1 MVDQTSQFYA
11 ILTNVG
17 AAKQANADALGVA
30 WKITQM
36 GVGDANGTDP
46 TPNATQTSLI
56 NEWRR
61 APLNQLKVDDNNS
74 AIIIAEQVIPA
85 DVGGKWI
92 REIALY
98 DADGDMVAV
107 ANCAPTYKPLLS
119 QGSRRTQVVR
129 MNLVVSSA
137 SNVQLKIDPAV
148 VLATREYVDSRLVEE
163 ISKLDNKQ
171 SVRAATTANITL
183 SGLRTVDGVVLAAGD
198 RILVKNQTEGKEN
211 GLYIVAAG
219 AWSRTSDADTSAEV
233 TPGLVV
239 AVEQGATQADTIWQ
253 LITDAPIVL
262 GTTALSFRDITDG
275 FARLLSPAFTGTPT
289 VPTPPQFDATQK
301 VVNAEFLKRMGVEYG
316 GYVNY
321 PVSTTL
327 TQEDCGKLV
336 AFSHPTNALVATLP
350 TGGGITPGV
359 TVTVLCSQGTL
370 TVTAASGDSIGAI
383 NAPGNIA
390 LAQGDTAEFIRN
402 GTNLWYLIGG
412 SVLLRYAAVMRGANW
427 VTPPQFDNTQKL
439 ATTEFVQRSAG
450 NFRGSFLYNTAETL
464 TAEHCGSDIELY
476 GSVSRTITLPLLSA
490 VGGKSAIRFIN
501 LATVNMTIACQGA
514 DGFLTSPASTSIVLE
529 PCDTVELHSFNG
541 WVIMGGSLAL
551 KGAGVMA
558 GPNWVTPPR
567 FDNSKRLATTEFI
580 KSNGLSLSRFNAY
593 TVSAA
598 LPATVAGSAVEFYG
612 STAGQT
618 LMLPLSSDVRSADAI
633 LLFNYATVPVTI
645 ARQGADLIGS
655 GGGGGVASMTLLPG
669 DSVSLLA
676 GTNLWFIVGGTAAS
690 QFSGSFRAS
699 LGVTGYQVL
708 PSGLIRQWGIS
719 GAATAATPNVDI
731 VFPVAFPNALLTLNE
746 HDYTGSGGNTRSF
759 WQFSAQTK
767 SGVRCTN
774 LCAITGGS
782 PPQLQAPTAAQ
793 CSWEAWGY

>member
-17 AAKQANADALGVA
+17 AAKQANADALGVPWTFTHMA
-30 WKITQM
+30 
-36 GVGDANGTDP
+36 VGDANP
-46 TPNATQTSLI
+46 TGLENPPHPLPLATQTALL

-61 APLNQLKVDDNNS
+61 APLNQLKVDPNNA

-92 REIALY
+92 REIGLFDSA
-98 DADGDMVAV
+98 GDLVAV
-107 ANCAPTYKPLLS
+107 ANCAPTFKPLLS
-119 QGSRRTQVVR
+119 QGSGRTQVVR
-129 MNLVVSSA
+129 LNLLISNA
-137 SNVQLKIDPAV
+137 SNVQLKIDPSV

-198 RILVKNQTEGKEN
+198 RVLVKNQTEGQEN
-211 GLYIVAAG
+211 GLYVVAAG
-219 AWSRTSDADTSAEV
+219 VWSRTSDADTSSEV

-239 AVEQGATQADTIWQ
+239 AVEQGTTQADTIWQ
-253 LITDAPIVL
+253 VITDAPIVL
-262 GTTALSFRDITDG
+262 GTTALTFRDITDG

-321 PVSTTL
+321 SQTTSL
-327 TQEDCGKLV
+327 TPADCGKLV
-336 AFSHPTNALVATLP
+336 AFSHPTNALVGTLP

-370 TVTAASGDSIGAI
+370 TVTAASGDLIGAI

-412 SVLLRYAAVMRGANW
+412 SVLLKYAAVMRGANW

-439 ATTEFVQRSAG
+439 ATTEFVQRAAG
-450 NFRGSFLYNTAETL
+450 NFRGSFLYNTSETL
-464 TAEHCGSDIELY
+464 TVEHCGSDIELY

-501 LATVNMTIACQGA
+501 LATVSMTIACQGA
-514 DGFLTSPASTSIVLE
+514 DGFLTSPGSTSIVLG
-529 PCDTVELHSFNG
+529 PFDTVELHSFNG

-551 KGAGVMA
+551 KGAGVFA
-558 GPNWVTPPR
+558 GANWATQPQ
-567 FDNSKRLATTEFI
+567 FDNTKKLSTTEFVQRAI
-580 KSNGLSLSRFNAY
+580 GSYSGQKGISGAYAVVPVDAGKLLSLSGSGYAIF
-593 TVSAA
+593 
-598 LPATVAGSAVEFYG
+598 LPATATFATGSAVRFVNYG
-612 STAGQT
+612 TGIITVSGPGLTAPVPIGVGDTLEVMATSGGWMLVGGSALLNSSSGFAAALTAG
-618 LMLPLSSDVRSADAI
+618 
-633 LLFNYATVPVTI
+633 
-645 ARQGADLIGS
+645 
-655 GGGGGVASMTLLPG
+655 
-669 DSVSLLA
+669 
-676 GTNLWFIVGGTAAS
+676 
-690 QFSGSFRAS
+690 
-699 LGVTGYQVL
+699 GYEKL
-708 PSGLIRQWGIS
+708 PSGKIRQWGSAVLTSNGTLDITLPIS
-719 GAATAATPNVDI
+719 FKEQVFGVICQYTTGLAGAAGRCGGEP
-731 VFPVAFPNALLTLNE
+731 LSLTKIRLE
-746 HDYTGSGGNTRSF
+746 SCIPGL
-759 WQFSAQTK
+759 SAQQ
-767 SGVRCTN
+767 N
-774 LCAITGGS
+774 IY
-782 PPQLQAPTAAQ
+782 
-793 CSWEAWGY
+793 WEAYGK

>member
-17 AAKQANADALGVA
+17 AAKQANADALGIA

-119 QGSRRTQVVR
+119 QGSGRTQVVR
-129 MNLVVSSA
+129 MNLVVSNA
-137 SNVQLKIDPAV
+137 SNVQLKIDPSV

-171 SVRAATTANITL
+171 SVRVATTANITL

-198 RILVKNQTEGKEN
+198 RVLVKNQTEGKEN
-211 GLYIVAAG
+211 GLYVVAAG

-239 AVEQGATQADTIWQ
+239 VVEQGAIQADTIWQ

-262 GTTALSFRDITDG
+262 GTTALTFSDITGG

-289 VPTPPQFDATQK
+289 APTPPQFDATQK

-327 TQEDCGKLV
+327 TPADCGKLV
-336 AFSHPTNALVATLP
+336 AFGHPTNPLVATLP
-350 TGGGITPGV
+350 TGGDITPGV

-383 NAPGNIA
+383 SAPGNIA

-412 SVLLRYAAVMRGANW
+412 SVLLKYSYVMRGANW
-427 VTPPQFDNTQKL
+427 TTQPQFDARGAL
-439 ATTEFVQRSAG
+439 ATTEFVQRAL
-450 NFRGSFLYNTAETL
+450 GSFSGQRGINAAYTVVPADAGKLL
-464 TAEHCGSDIELY
+464 SLSGSGY
-476 GSVSRTITLPLLSA
+476 AITLP
-490 VGGKSAIRFIN
+490 
-501 LATVNMTIACQGA
+501 
-514 DGFLTSPASTSIVLE
+514 
-529 PCDTVELHSFNG
+529 
-541 WVIMGGSLAL
+541 
-551 KGAGVMA
+551 
-558 GPNWVTPPR
+558 
-567 FDNSKRLATTEFI
+567 
-580 KSNGLSLSRFNAY
+580 
-593 TVSAA
+593 
-598 LPATVAGSAVEFYG
+598 
-612 STAGQT
+612 
-618 LMLPLSSDVRSADAI
+618 
-633 LLFNYATVPVTI
+633 
-645 ARQGADLIGS
+645 
-655 GGGGGVASMTLLPG
+655 
-669 DSVSLLA
+669 
-676 GTNLWFIVGGTAAS
+676 
-690 QFSGSFRAS
+690 
-699 LGVTGYQVL
+699 
-708 PSGLIRQWGIS
+708 
-719 GAATAATPNVDI
+719 ATAAFAVGTSVRLVNYGTGVITVSGPGLTASVPIGIGDALEVMATSSGWMLI
-731 VFPVAFPNALLTLNE
+731 GGSALLNSSSGFASALTAGGHQKLPTGYIEQWGTAQVPANGTL
-746 HDYTGSGGNTRSF
+746 DITLPTTFPTQCYGVVCQYSIGLGGKAGRLGGAPITSSVIRIE
-759 WQFSAQTK
+759 
-767 SGVRCTN
+767 
-774 LCAITGGS
+774 CALPGEGGS
-782 PPQLQAPTAAQ
+782 QNVY
-793 CSWEAWGY
+793 WKAWGK

>member
-11 ILTNVG
+11 IHTNVG

-61 APLNQLKVDDNNS
+61 APLNQLKVDDKNS

-119 QGSRRTQVVR
+119 QGSGRTQVVR

-211 GLYIVAAG
+211 GLYVVAAG

-239 AVEQGATQADTIWQ
+239 AVEQGAIQADTIWQ

-289 VPTPPQFDATQK
+289 VPTPTQFDATQK

-336 AFSHPTNALVATLP
+336 AFGHPTNALVATLP

-383 NAPGNIA
+383 SAPGNIA

-427 VTPPQFDNTQKL
+427 VTPPQFDNTKKL
-439 ATTEFVQRSAG
+439 ATTEFVQLAIGSYSGQKGISGAYTVVPADAG
-450 NFRGSFLYNTAETL
+450 KL
-464 TAEHCGSDIELY
+464 
-476 GSVSRTITLPLLSA
+476 
-490 VGGKSAIRFIN
+490 
-501 LATVNMTIACQGA
+501 
-514 DGFLTSPASTSIVLE
+514 
-529 PCDTVELHSFNG
+529 
-541 WVIMGGSLAL
+541 
-551 KGAGVMA
+551 
-558 GPNWVTPPR
+558 
-567 FDNSKRLATTEFI
+567 
-580 KSNGLSLSRFNAY
+580 LSLSGSGY
-593 TVSAA
+593 VIV
-598 LPATVAGSAVEFYG
+598 LPATPTFATGSAVRFVNYG
-612 STAGQT
+612 TGTITVNGPGLTAAVPIGVGDT
-618 LMLPLSSDVRSADAI
+618 LEVMATPSGWMLVGGSALLSSS
-633 LLFNYATVPVTI
+633 
-645 ARQGADLIGS
+645 S
-655 GGGGGVASMTLLPG
+655 GFG
-669 DSVSLLA
+669 
-676 GTNLWFIVGGTAAS
+676 
-690 QFSGSFRAS
+690 AS
-699 LGVTGYQVL
+699 LGASGYQKL
-708 PSGLIRQWGIS
+708 PSGLILQWGQ
-719 GAATAATPNVDI
+719 APNVPQAINGASSGPTTDVTLPI
-731 VFPVAFPNALLTLNE
+731 AYPNEIFGAFATYGYATMTTSSAFACGASPLSLSKIRLQNNYTSSAGFIQWWAL
-746 HDYTGSGGNTRSF
+746 G
-759 WQFSAQTK
+759 K
-767 SGVRCTN
+767 
-774 LCAITGGS
+774 
-782 PPQLQAPTAAQ
+782 
-793 CSWEAWGY
+793 